1 MRPTV
6 SVKPCSVEQLLG
18 ASIGQHTTTTL
29 AMLEAQ
35 GQAENTL
42 KAHTS
47 ETQSSSGTS
56 STERKKQHKFG
67 SHLSYR
73 GHKRIATSTPTK
85 RTGKFIH

>member
-1 MRPTV
+1 MRPSM
-6 SVKPCSVEQLLG
+6 SVKPCSAITVRG
-18 ASIGQHTTTTL
+18 VHMPTHTTTL

-35 GQAENTL
+35 GQAETTL

-67 SHLSYR
+67 LHLSHR
-73 GHKRIATSTPTK
+73 DCKRIATSTPTK